1 MTDLQRLK
9 DKLIQL
15 RLKTM
20 AQNLEAIL
28 KEASD
33 KNRDSLFVLN
43 QLADLEA
50 EHRWHNAIKLR
61 FQQSKLNEKLT
72 IDQFDFNHHKS
83 RKDQKTQILNLL
95 NLDFVKELKDVI
107 FIGNPGTGKTFLAK
121 CIAYAACNANIKVL
135 FTTAIDMINHLIA
148 AEADRS
154 LLKKLHYYQSPA
166 LLVCDEL
173 GYLSL
178 GQQGSHLFF
187 QVISARH
194 QVKSTLLTTNLPFAE
209 WGNVFDSTTVATAIA
224 DRLVHNSEI
233 LIFGGE
239 SYRRK
244 QKEKPS
250 SKKI

>member
-1 MTDLQRLK
+1 MTDLELLK
-9 DKLIQL
+9 EKLLSL

-20 AQNLEAIL
+20 AQNLEAVL
-28 KEASD
+28 QMANE
-33 KNRDSLFVLN
+33 KNRDAPFVLN
-43 QLADLEA
+43 YLAELET
-50 EHRWHNAIKLR
+50 EHRRLNAIKLR

-83 RKDQKTQILNLL
+83 RKDQKTKIMSLGNLGFIRD
-95 NLDFVKELKDVI
+95 NMDVI

-121 CIAYAACNANIKVL
+121 CIAYSSCAANIKVL
-135 FTTAIDMINHLIA
+135 FTTAMDMINHLIA
-148 AEADRS
+148 AEADHS
-154 LLKKLHYYQSPA
+154 LLKKLNYYHSPA
-166 LLVCDEL
+166 LLVIDEL

-194 QVKSTLLTTNLPFAE
+194 QVKSTVLTTNLPFAD

-224 DRLVHNSEI
+224 DRLVHNSEV
-233 LIFGGE
+233 LVLEGE

-244 QKEKPS
+244 QK
-250 SKKI
+250 